1 MTRECMVDLETLDV
15 TPAAAIVSIGA
26 VIINPYAEE
35 FAVLGSYYK
44 VLHIAGQDR
53 EIDED
58 TLAFW
63 MKQSDE
69 ARAVFQTPK
78 EEKVYLHDMLPEF
91 GEFLGFD
98 SVGTTMSIDKIWSK
112 PSWFDLSIIGHAC
125 SQFGEAIPWQHRQGM
140 CFRTLTEEN
149 KNIAPPLADGIKHN
163 ALDDALYQAKWLWQ
177 IRRTQGFKVG
187 LSTQCFTGIDDAKV
201 G

>member
-26 VIINPYAEE
+26 IILNPYAEE
-35 FAVLGSYYK
+35 FAVLSSYYK
-44 VLHIAGQDR
+44 VLHISGQDR

-63 MKQSDE
+63 MRQSDE
-69 ARAVFQTPK
+69 VRAVFQTPK
-78 EEKVYLHDMLPEF
+78 EEKIYLHDMLPEF

-98 SVGTTMSIDKIWSK
+98 EVGTTMSIDKIWSK

-125 SQFGEAIPWQHRQGM
+125 SQFGEAIPWQHRRGM

-149 KNIAPPLADGIKHN
+149 KTIMPPDPEFTVKHN
-163 ALDDALYQAKWLWQ
+163 ALDDALYQAKWLWK
-177 IRRTQGFKVG
+177 IRNIQQSIIATNA
-187 LSTQCFTGIDDAKV
+187 AKV